1 MATKKVT
8 AVIKLQCPAGAAT
21 PAPPIGPA
29 LGPHGV
35 SAPKFVQEFNDRTKT
50 MEKGL
55 IIPVVITVYQDKS
68 FTFILKTPPAAVLIR
83 KAVGI
88 QKGAG
93 NPLRD
98 KVGKLSQ
105 KSLEEIAK
113 QKLPDLNAN
122 DLEAAKKII
131 AGTARS
137 MGVEVEAQ

>member
-35 SAPKFVQEFNDRTKT
+35 SAPKFVQEFNARTAK

-55 IIPVVITVYQDKS
+55 IIPVVLTVYQDKS
-68 FTFILKTPPAAVLIR
+68 YTFILKTPPAAVLIA
-83 KAVGI
+83 KAAGI
-88 QKGAG
+88 KKGSG

-98 KVGKLSQ
+98 KVGKLSA
-105 KSLEEIAK
+105 KALEEIAK

-137 MGVEVEAQ
+137 MGVEVEA

>member
-1 MATKKVT
+1 M
-8 AVIKLQCPAGAAT
+8 QCPAGAAT

-55 IIPVVITVYQDKS
+55 IIPVVLTVYADKS
-68 FTFILKTPPAAVLIR
+68 YTFILKTPPAAVLIK
-83 KAVGI
+83 KALKI
-88 QKGAG
+88 QKGSG
-93 NPLRD
+93 NPLLN
-98 KVGKLSQ
+98 KVGTLS
-105 KSLEEIAK
+105 KKDLEEIAK
-113 QKLPDLNAN
+113 TKLPDVNAN

-137 MGVEVEAQ
+137 MGVEVEQ

>member
-1 MATKKVT
+1 MASKKVS

-35 SAPKFVQEFNDRTKT
+35 SAPKFVQEFNDRTKN

-55 IIPVVITVYQDKS
+55 IIPVVLTVYQDKS
-68 FTFILKTPPAAVLIR
+68 YTFILKTPPAAVLIK
-83 KAVGI
+83 KAARI
-88 QKGAG
+88 EKGSG
-93 NPLRD
+93 NPLLN
-98 KVGKLSQ
+98 KVGTLS
-105 KSLEEIAK
+105 KKDLEEIAK
-113 QKLPDLNAN
+113 TKLPDVNAN

-137 MGVEVEAQ
+137 MGVEVEQ

>member
-1 MATKKVT
+1 MATKKVK

-35 SAPKFVQEFNDRTKT
+35 SAPKFVQEFNDRTKS

-68 FTFILKTPPAAVLIR
+68 YTFILKTPPAAVLIK

-88 QKGAG
+88 QKGSG
-93 NPLRD
+93 NPLRN
-98 KVGKLSQ
+98 KVGKLS
-105 KSLEEIAK
+105 KASLEEIAK

-122 DLEAAKKII
+122 DIEAAKKII

-137 MGVEVEAQ
+137 MGVEVEAE

>member
-1 MATKKVT
+1 MATRKVT

>member
-1 MATKKVT
+1 MAKKKVT

-35 SAPKFVQEFNDRTKT
+35 SAPAFVKEFNDRTKN

-55 IIPVVITVYQDKS
+55 IIPVVLTVYQDKS
-68 FTFILKTPPAAVLIR
+68 YTFILKTPPATVLIK
-83 KAVGI
+83 KAVKLE
-88 QKGAG
+88 KGSG

-98 KVGKLSQ
+98 KVATLS
-105 KSLEEIAK
+105 KKDLEEIAK
-113 QKLPDLNAN
+113 TKLPDVNAN
-122 DLEAAKKII
+122 DLEAAMKII

-137 MGVEVEAQ
+137 MGVEVEH